1 MLSSPTVMR
10 IPYSGLLKCFL
21 FVCFL
26 LKAMNE
32 KENTVRTIERMHGK
46 TLTLQKGVSWGQDT
60 ACFPMTARQPLPTR
74 LLLIIWLSP

>member
-1 MLSSPTVMR
+1 
-10 IPYSGLLKCFL
+10 
-21 FVCFL
+21 
-26 LKAMNE
+26 MNE